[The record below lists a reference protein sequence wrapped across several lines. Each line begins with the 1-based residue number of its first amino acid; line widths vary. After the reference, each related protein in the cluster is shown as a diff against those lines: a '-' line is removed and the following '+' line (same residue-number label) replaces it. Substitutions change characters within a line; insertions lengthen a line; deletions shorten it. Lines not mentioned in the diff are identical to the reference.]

1 MQVKTL
7 LISAIVGFGVFVSAH
22 PGEHEERDVL
32 AEFSKREYKDSM
44 RRGLEKCS
52 AKFEADDLNARAV
65 KRRAATVEIYRKRKI
80 VRDTAS
86 VLNTSHHFNG
96 SVCLDTPETVIFQS
110 NNTCVLNP
118 EGETGPVRDQ
128 LCPYASLGPF
138 H

>member
-7 LISAIVGFGVFVSAH
+7 IISAIVGFGVFVSAH
-22 PGEHEERDVL
+22 LVSTKSAMYLLNSVRRIQ
-32 AEFSKREYKDSM
+32 ASM

-52 AKFEADDLNARAV
+52 TKFEADDLNARAV
-65 KRRAATVEIYRKRKI
+65 KRRAATVEMYRKRKI

-96 SVCLDTPETVIFQS
+96 SFCLDTPETVIFQS

-118 EGETGPVRDQ
+118 EGETGPVRDP